1 MGAALQVRPND
12 RLRGNGTIAPSLCD
26 LYGRFRLVGW
36 LSTLQR
42 CDDVGSQMLSQSL
55 AMRRYELIRGNIAP
69 EVGTNVK
76 AAGVARD

>member
-1 MGAALQVRPND
+1 MIGSAATVPSRPPYAICTVVFDSLAGSVRFSAVTMSD
-12 RLRGNGTIAPSLCD
+12 
-26 LYGRFRLVGW
+26 
-36 LSTLQR
+36 
-42 CDDVGSQMLSQSL
+42 SQPL